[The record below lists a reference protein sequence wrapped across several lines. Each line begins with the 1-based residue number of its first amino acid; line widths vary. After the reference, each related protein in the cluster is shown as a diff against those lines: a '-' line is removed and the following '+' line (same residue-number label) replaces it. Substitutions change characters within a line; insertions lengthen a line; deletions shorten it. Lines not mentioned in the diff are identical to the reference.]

1 MSAPLWQQPDWIAQ
15 TQLILDS
22 FANLLERELID
33 RSGSEL
39 EQSQRLFEADFVVVS
54 HNTADDPILNYG
66 NQAAFNLWETDA
78 ETLLAMP
85 SRKTAEPVHRDE
97 RAELMRRVTED
108 GFIDDY
114 QGIRIS
120 AKGKRFRIDQAIVW
134 NLTDESGQPAGQAAT
149 FSEWKILAA
158 T

>member
-1 MSAPLWQQPDWIAQ
+1 MTGSPWQQPNWITQ

-22 FANLLERELID
+22 FVKLLDRELID

-39 EQSQRLFEADFVVVS
+39 EQSQRLFEANFVVVS

-66 NQAAFNLWETDA
+66 NQAALTLWETDL
-78 ETLLAMP
+78 ENLLSMP

-97 RAELMRRVTED
+97 RAELLRRVTED

-114 QGIRIS
+114 RGVRIS
-120 AKGKRFRIDQAIVW
+120 ATGKRFQIDQAIVW
-134 NLTDESGQPAGQAAT
+134 NLTDRDGQPAGQAAT
-149 FSEWKILAA
+149 FSEWEMLV
-158 T
+158 

>member
-1 MSAPLWQQPDWIAQ
+1 MNDAPWQNPELINQ

-22 FANLLERELID
+22 FAKLLDRELVD
-33 RSGSEL
+33 RSGSEV

-66 NQAAFNLWETDA
+66 NRKAVELWETDL
-78 ETLLAMP
+78 ETLLSMP

-97 RAELMRRVTED
+97 RAELLRRVTED

-120 AKGKRFRIDQAIVW
+120 ATGHRFRIDRAIVW
-134 NLTDESGQPAGQAAT
+134 NLTDAEGSYAGQAAT
-149 FSEWKILAA
+149 FAHWEHLKK
-158 T
+158 

>member
-1 MSAPLWQQPDWIAQ
+1 MMTDFPWQEPNWIAQ

-22 FANLLERELID
+22 FARLLGRELID
-33 RSGSEL
+33 RYGTGL

-66 NQAAFNLWETDA
+66 NQAALNLWETDL
-78 ETLLAMP
+78 ESLLSMP

-97 RAELMRRVTED
+97 RAELLRRVTED

-120 AKGKRFRIDQAIVW
+120 ATGKRFRIDQAIVW
-134 NLTDESGQPAGQAAT
+134 NLIDNDGQKVGQAAT
-149 FSEWKILAA
+149 FSDWEMLAE
-158 T
+158 

>member
-1 MSAPLWQQPDWIAQ
+1 MTDIIWQHPAWIAQ

-22 FANLLERELID
+22 FANLLGRELID

-39 EQSQRLFEADFVVVS
+39 EQSQRLYEANFVVVS

-66 NQAAFNLWETDA
+66 NQAALNLWETDR
-78 ETLLAMP
+78 ETLLSMP

-97 RAELMRRVTED
+97 RAELLRRVTED
-108 GFIDDY
+108 GYIDDY

-120 AKGKRFRIDQAIVW
+120 ATGKRFRIDQAIVW
-134 NLTDESGQPAGQAAT
+134 NLTDNSGQPAGQAAT
-149 FSEWKILAA
+149 FSEWEMLESA
-158 T
+158 

>member
-1 MSAPLWQQPDWIAQ
+1 MTDTPWNSKHWIAY

-22 FANLLERELID
+22 FANLLGRELID

-54 HNTADDPILNYG
+54 HNTNDDPILNYG
-66 NQAAFNLWETDA
+66 NQKALELWETNL

-97 RAELMRRVTED
+97 RAELLRRVTED
-108 GFIDDY
+108 GYIDDY
-114 QGIRIS
+114 RGIRIS
-120 AKGKRFRIDQAIVW
+120 ATGQRFQIDQAVVW
-134 NLTDESGQPAGQAAT
+134 NLTDAEGEYAGQAAT
-149 FSEWKILAA
+149 FSDWEMLDN
-158 T
+158 